1 MRTQHLLRI
10 WALLFFLLLAIGGLS
25 SFNDSGT
32 IKLWMEKDKLTWAD
46 FQGKLD
52 PQVLA
57 ENHVKQSEDIVTEEG
72 TRHTETAAYCSH
84 TLSFRSWYENGM
96 ITYEVKT
103 LFNKLKSWKNTQSAY
118 ILNHEQRHFDLAEV
132 HARMLR
138 QYLKDSVQ
146 KFDRQMQNKIM
157 SRFMQLDNE
166 AQADYDA
173 ATQHSEL
180 IEEQE
185 KYDAYIDDLLKGY
198 ADYAE
203 PRFSVKIGK

>member
-1 MRTQHLLRI
+1 MRTQHLFRI
-10 WALLFFLLLAIGGLS
+10 WVSLFIILLTIGGLS

-32 IKLWMEKDKLTWAD
+32 IKLWMEKDKLSWAD

-57 ENHVKQSEDIVTEEG
+57 ENHVKKSEDIVTEEG

-84 TLSFRSWYENGM
+84 TLSFQSWYENGM

-185 KYDAYIDDLLKGY
+185 KYDAYIDDLLKEY

>member
-1 MRTQHLLRI
+1 MRTQNLFRI
-10 WALLFFLLLAIGGLS
+10 WASLFFLLLTIAGLS
-25 SFNDSGT
+25 SFNDAGT
-32 IKLWMEKDKLTWAD
+32 IKLWMEKDKLNWSD

-52 PQVLA
+52 KQVLA
-57 ENHVKQSEDIVTEEG
+57 ENHVKQSEDIITEEG
-72 TRHTETAAYCSH
+72 IRHIETAAYCSH
-84 TLSFRSWYENGM
+84 SISFQSWYENGM

-138 QYLKDSVQ
+138 KYLNDSVS

-166 AQADYDA
+166 AQVDYDE

-180 IEEQE
+180 PDKQEE
-185 KYDAYIDDLLKGY
+185 YDAYIDSLLKEY
-198 ADYAE
+198 AAYAE
-203 PRFSVKIGK
+203 PRFIVKIGK

>member
-1 MRTQHLLRI
+1 MRTQHLFRF
-10 WALLFFLLLAIGGLS
+10 WVSLFFLLLTIGGLS

-32 IKLWMEKDKLTWAD
+32 IKLWMEKDKLSWAD

-57 ENHVKQSEDIVTEEG
+57 ENHVKKSEDIVTEEG

-84 TLSFRSWYENGM
+84 TLSFQSWYENGM

-185 KYDAYIDDLLKGY
+185 KYDAYIDDLLKEY